1 MSEWGQGLTFM
12 WAEVSSLTMHFL
24 YSGLFSSLNNYR
36 CFLRVLCPIRRPV
49 TTLDWVLL
57 KDKSLI
63 LVPGQGPEINSR
75 ACLRVLPRSRQL
87 AHCLLISQRLS
98 LTVRQVEAAVLSI
111 CLCGQQF
118 KGTSLHF
125 LGKEQS
131 YSFTEGI
138 LFVCDNLTLP

>member
-1 MSEWGQGLTFM
+1 MEMSSQGVMSSKKASYNPGLSPFEGQ
-12 WAEVSSLTMHFL
+12 
-24 YSGLFSSLNNYR
+24 
-36 CFLRVLCPIRRPV
+36 I
-49 TTLDWVLL
+49 
-57 KDKSLI
+57 LI
-63 LVPGQGPEINSR
+63 LVPGQGPEINPLNAELNPICHLLALLGGATIVVVSRLRVNSR

-138 LFVCDNLTLP
+138 LFV